1 MADSEGNTEEDW
13 EVFRVLTEPLGEDQ
27 ETMADEEMTGH
38 DMCTTLRSELAA
50 LQYKRDRLLS
60 ELQEMKGQLRSRD
73 QRAAE
78 LSAETEQLKE
88 QAARQNAIIASLRRR
103 IQELEE
109 KERTLTLTCG
119 RTENA
124 LTTLTRESRHH
135 EDRARDLER
144 QVARLEL
151 ECHSEEREKT
161 TARHNLGD
169 FVRRLSTAL
178 GTEGPEP
185 TSQEGL
191 IHKASELVQETS
203 RLRNRSANLADTLSS
218 VEVELRSCRDA
229 LERALA
235 DRDEL
240 QRQEACHTAEID
252 RLRQEKEN
260 LEVQKHCLE
269 RDLQE
274 LKERYNSVSRQL
286 GTATGDIAAKEVQIC
301 NLRDDLKQREEKG
314 QRLQNEL
321 RHLLESLAILLST
334 PCRFVESQECAVK
347 DRIRELLNDNKD
359 KSSQLD
365 HLKDK
370 VSALKSQVHGLQ
382 ESLDL
387 ANVRIRNLEDD
398 KSTVSSRLHNTE
410 AQLSSCEA
418 VKENL
423 RRDKVIFVTFLDR
436 LARALNMDEI
446 SKEVGV
452 DLQTESLLMRAEQLT
467 RLESDKLIDKLL
479 LSYPYC
485 TTIPR
490 LKRERSCCYPRCES
504 AVVYQ
509 LQRRV
514 RTLRDQ
520 LQRRDLHLD
529 LLRRKLNL
537 HEDHCKVRS
546 LLEAERDDA
555 NQRVKKL
562 VKQADKLQLD
572 LNDAR
577 AEIRD
582 LKLQLGEA
590 ADYKTTAIERARKIE
605 ELQKRLL
612 DSEVL
617 RTRCT
622 RKVNLLKDQVKTTSD
637 TLEHEKHM
645 CDRTKSMLI
654 EDLAKIKADLSDTL
668 RRENSLNSFR
678 SSVVSLLGLETTCP
692 DYEIIGRLTKVMNAY
707 REFSSVSRRYDDPV
721 LPHVHVSP
729 RRSPAR
735 TSPRRT
741 PRFSPDHKTP
751 RYDDSGFL
759 DPLDDDSDLNSVYNK
774 RSYRPS

>member
-1 MADSEGNTEEDW
+1 MSASSGLPIVEKLQGRENFSTWKFAMKAYLVHDDLWDVIEETPPDPISDNW
-13 EVFRVLTEPLGEDQ
+13 KKKDKKAHSRIVLFVDKINYS
-27 ETMADEEMTGH
+27 H
-38 DMCTTLRSELAA
+38 I
-50 LQYKRDRLLS
+50 RDTRT
-60 ELQEMKGQLRSRD
+60 
-73 QRAAE
+73 AAE
-78 LSAETEQLKE
+78 AW
-88 QAARQNAIIASLRRR
+88 
-103 IQELEE
+103 
-109 KERTLTLTCG
+109 
-119 RTENA
+119 NA
-124 LTTLTRESRHH
+124 LEKAFEDSGLTRKVGLLKTLVTTM
-135 EDRARDLER
+135 LEKL
-144 QVARLEL
+144 ARLEL

>member
-1 MADSEGNTEEDW
+1 MYLIS
-13 EVFRVLTEPLGEDQ
+13 
-27 ETMADEEMTGH
+27 H
-38 DMCTTLRSELAA
+38 
-50 LQYKRDRLLS
+50 K
-60 ELQEMKGQLRSRD
+60 
-73 QRAAE
+73 
-78 LSAETEQLKE
+78 
-88 QAARQNAIIASLRRR
+88 
-103 IQELEE
+103 ELEE
-109 KERTLTLTCG
+109 KERNLTLTCG
-119 RTENA
+119 RSESA
-124 LTTLTRESRHH
+124 LTTLHRESRHH
-135 EDRARDLER
+135 EDRARELER

-151 ECHSEEREKT
+151 ECHNEEREKT
-161 TARHNLGD
+161 AARHNLGD

-178 GTEGPEP
+178 GAESPEP

-191 IHKASELVQETS
+191 IHKASELVQETC
-203 RLRNRSANLADTLSS
+203 RLRNRSSNLSDTLSS

-229 LERALA
+229 LERAMA

-240 QRQEACHTAEID
+240 QRQAACHTAEID
-252 RLRQEKEN
+252 RLRQASHTKSPVQLIDLLQEKET
-260 LEVQKHCLE
+260 LELQKHTLE
-269 RDLQE
+269 QDLHE
-274 LKERYNSVSRQL
+274 LRERLNSVSRQL
-286 GTATGDIAAKEVQIC
+286 GSATGDIAAKEVTIC

-321 RHLLESLAILLST
+321 RHLLESLAIMLST

-347 DRIRELLNDNKD
+347 DRIRELLSDNKD
-359 KSSQLD
+359 KSSQVD
-365 HLKDK
+365 HLRDK
-370 VSALKSQVHGLQ
+370 VAALSSQLHRVQ

-387 ANVRIRNLEDD
+387 ANARARNLEED
-398 KSTVSSRLHNTE
+398 KNALDTRLHSTE

-467 RLESDKLIDKLL
+467 RLESDKLIDK
-479 LSYPYC
+479 
-485 TTIPR
+485 
-490 LKRERSCCYPRCES
+490 S

-529 LLRRKLNL
+529 LLRRKLTL
-537 HEDHCKVRS
+537 HEDHCRVRS
-546 LLEAERDDA
+546 LLEAERDEA

-562 VKQADKLQLD
+562 VKQADQLQLS
-572 LNDAR
+572 LNEAR
-577 AEIRD
+577 AEVRD
-582 LKLQLGEA
+582 LKLQLSEA
-590 ADYKTTAIERARKIE
+590 GDYKTTALERARKID

-622 RKVNLLKDQVKTTSD
+622 RKVNLLKDQVKTTSE
-637 TLEHEKHM
+637 TVEQERSM
-645 CDRTKSMLI
+645 CDHSMSVLRD
-654 EDLAKIKADLSDTL
+654 DLAATKANLADTL
-668 RRENSLNSFR
+668 RRESTLNSFR
-678 SSVVSLLGLETTCP
+678 TSVVSLLGLETTCP
-692 DYEIIGRLTKVMNAY
+692 DYEVIGRLTKVMNAY

-721 LPHVHVSP
+721 LPHVHISPHRTPHHSP
-729 RRSPAR
+729 RRTSH
-735 TSPRRT
+735 SPRRT

-751 RYDDSGFL
+751 RCDDSGFL
-759 DPLDDDSDLNSVYNK
+759 DPIIDDCDSDLNNRWATTGGHGCSLCQIINLRPHPVPQLRGPHLVAPSLGCSV
-774 RSYRPS
+774 RQATTCVM